1 MSSVYKR
8 PSKCFVYDKA
18 SDFGKVISTYFL
30 YNDDDIENKSPTDLC
45 VELYNMKQELDA
57 IENERIIREYLKLA
71 KLLRRIGQL

>member
-1 MSSVYKR
+1 MSSFYKR
-8 PSKCFVYDKA
+8 PSECFVYNKT

-30 YNDDDIENKSPTDLC
+30 YDNDIENKSPTDLC

-71 KLLRRIGQL
+71 KLLRKLGQL

>member
-1 MSSVYKR
+1 MIKLAILVRYYR
-8 PSKCFVYDKA
+8 H
-18 SDFGKVISTYFL
+18 IFL

-57 IENERIIREYLKLA
+57 MENERIIREYLKLA

>member
-1 MSSVYKR
+1 MSSYYKT
-8 PSKCFVYDKA
+8 PSECFVYDKA
-18 SDFGKVISTYFL
+18 SDFDKVISTYFL

-57 IENERIIREYLKLA
+57 MENERIIREYLKLA

>member
-8 PSKCFVYDKA
+8 PSECFVYDKA
-18 SDFGKVISTYFL
+18 SDFSKVLSTYFL

-57 IENERIIREYLKLA
+57 MENERIIREYLKLA

>member
-1 MSSVYKR
+1 MSSFYKR
-8 PSKCFVYDKA
+8 PPECFVYDKA

-57 IENERIIREYLKLA
+57 IEDERTIRKYLKLA
-71 KLLRRIGQL
+71 KLLRKLGQL